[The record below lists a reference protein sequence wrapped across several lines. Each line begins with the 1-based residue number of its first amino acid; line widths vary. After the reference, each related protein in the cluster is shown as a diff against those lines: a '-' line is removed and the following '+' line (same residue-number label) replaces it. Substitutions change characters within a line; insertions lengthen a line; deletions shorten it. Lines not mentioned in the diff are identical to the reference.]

1 MDLGSTDVYVSLFS
15 GLSGAIIGGL
25 FTLKGATKAHEL
37 ALKKEEAADR
47 EKMITT
53 LMLLRTEIATAW
65 EIFMKEYGQA
75 LSLHPP
81 ETPFLVIMPLGA
93 SPFPIFESAPQAL
106 NLLPRE
112 LAKDIIYFYM
122 RAKGVIAMIEIN
134 NRDYE
139 QALQFGRSYL
149 SDYMQ
154 RARDQGKE
162 LTDEMREQ
170 VIESSVG
177 FMAAQLG
184 MGDTADG
191 IRSLGQEL
199 KPIVLRI
206 IARVDELVFPD
217 SDLLKQ
223 AG

>member
-1 MDLGSTDVYVSLFS
+1 MDFGSAEMYVSLFS
-15 GLSGAIIGGL
+15 GLAGAGIGGF

-47 EKMITT
+47 ERMITT

-65 EIFMKEYGQA
+65 EMFTEEYGNELSEQA
-75 LSLHPP
+75 PG
-81 ETPFLVIMPLGA
+81 TPFLVILPVGA
-93 SPFPIFESAPQAL
+93 SPFPIFDSGPQAL

-112 LAKDIIYFYM
+112 LAKDIIRFYM
-122 RAKGVIAMIEIN
+122 RAKGAIAMVEIN

-139 QALQFGRSYL
+139 QALQYGRSYL
-149 SDYMQ
+149 NDYAQ

-162 LTDEMREQ
+162 LTDEMRQ
-170 VIESSVG
+170 QLIETSVG

-191 IRSLGQEL
+191 IRALGQEL
-199 KPIVLRI
+199 EPVVRRI
-206 IARVDELVFPD
+206 TTTVDELFIPITD
-217 SDLLKQ
+217 RQ
-223 AG
+223 E